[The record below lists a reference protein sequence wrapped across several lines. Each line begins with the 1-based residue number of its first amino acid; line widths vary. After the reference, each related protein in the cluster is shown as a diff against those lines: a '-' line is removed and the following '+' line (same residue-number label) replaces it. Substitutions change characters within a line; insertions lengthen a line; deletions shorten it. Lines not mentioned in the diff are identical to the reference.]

1 MHSASGRARALEM
14 KGFLSVFDILP
25 RPLLPAT
32 LLALLALSFPGCR
45 DGAEKKAEEK
55 PPEGVLVEVATLA
68 TGEIRQVVRGS
79 TTLEAESEVKV
90 LARTANQASELLVEE
105 GDPVEKGQLLARL
118 ESDQQRRAVAKTEAQ
133 LARARKEFERTQNLH
148 HQEMISTQALNDA
161 SFELRQLEIAL
172 EDAKL
177 ELSYTE
183 ITAPIRGTL
192 TQRLLKAGD
201 QVAIG
206 QHLFDLV
213 DFDTLVAR
221 VYLPE
226 KNLPLVKEGMP
237 ARLLA
242 PSLQGQEF
250 SGKVSQISP
259 IIDPRSGTFKVTVR
273 PDRPASLRPGL
284 FMDVEITTST
294 HSDAVLI
301 PKRALAYDGSQ
312 LFVFHLEG
320 NAVRRLIVQA
330 QLEDAN
336 FVEPLS
342 GFAPGMR
349 IVVAGQSGLKDGALV
364 RLLAEDSA
372 DQSGQPAVGPSGSTE
387 R

>member
-1 MHSASGRARALEM
+1 LAGEGAVARQISKIARVM
-14 KGFLSVFDILP
+14 
-25 RPLLPAT
+25 RPWG
-32 LLALLALSFPGCR
+32 LLALLALAFFGCKQ
-45 DGAEKKAEEK
+45 GAGKKAEVK
-55 PPEGVLVEVATLA
+55 APEGVLVEVAVLDR
-68 TGEIRQVVRGS
+68 GEIRQLVRGS

-90 LARTANQASELLVEE
+90 LARTANQASEVLVEE
-105 GDPVEKGQLLARL
+105 GDSVAKGQILARL
-118 ESDQQRRAVAKTEAQ
+118 ESDQQRRALAKTEAQ
-133 LARARKEFERTQNLH
+133 LARARREFERTQNLH
-148 HQEMISTQALNDA
+148 RQEMISTQALNDA

-183 ITAPIRGTL
+183 ITAPIRGRV

-226 KNLPLVKEGMP
+226 KNLPLVREGMP

-242 PSLQGQEF
+242 PSLQGLEF
-250 SGKVSQISP
+250 AGRVAQISP

-273 PDRPASLRPGL
+273 PERPASLRPGL
-284 FMDVEITTST
+284 FMDVEITSAT
-294 HSDAVLI
+294 HSDALLI

-312 LFVFHLEG
+312 LFVFSLEG
-320 NAVRRLIVQA
+320 NVVRRLAVQP
-330 QLEDAN
+330 QLEDAH

-364 RLLAEDSA
+364 RLLGE
-372 DQSGQPAVGPSGSTE
+372 SGDMERERQAAVEPAGSTQ